1 MEVESEYGEGKEKEV
16 PPLPL
21 PRCAWIDMGF
31 SNARNTLANKNN
43 STHWSLFFA
52 LCGGIIYYSMLA
64 R

>member
-21 PRCAWIDMGF
+21 PRCAWIDMVF

-43 STHWSLFFA
+43 SCVHTIQKCKSA
-52 LCGGIIYYSMLA
+52 LIGH
-64 R
+64 

>member
-31 SNARNTLANKNN
+31 SNARNT
-43 STHWSLFFA
+43 
-52 LCGGIIYYSMLA
+52 
-64 R
+64 

>member
-43 STHWSLFFA
+43 SCVHTIQKCNSA
-52 LCGGIIYYSMLA
+52 LIGH
-64 R
+64 

>member
-1 MEVESEYGEGKEKEV
+1 MEVESEYGKCKENEV

-43 STHWSLFFA
+43 SCVRTIQKCNGA
-52 LCGGIIYYSMLA
+52 LIGH
-64 R
+64 